1 MPDFRVSDTAAFDDK
16 MIQAGNSAIG
26 LWARAGAWCM
36 QQLTDGFVP
45 TRIARQIGTK
55 AQADRLTDCGLWESV
70 DGGYRFVK
78 FLNHQRSKEQ
88 VESEKAAARQ
98 RMRKVRSGERSSER
112 TEPVQPNGSGERSP
126 HVHDS
131 HPFPSLPSSGYEG
144 REGYVPE
151 RASDDPPTPR
161 CPKHIDVENPPAC
174 GACADARRTRETWDT
189 EQAQRRAESERA
201 ERLAAAEAARAAI
214 DDCGICDENGYRGT
228 RLCDHDPE
236 TAARAARGMA
246 LVREQLAASASK
258 GSSS

>member
-55 AQADRLTDCGLWESV
+55 AQADRLTDCGLWETV

-98 RMRKVRSGERSSER
+98 RMRKVRSGERSTER
-112 TEPVQPNGSGERSP
+112 SEPVQPNGSGERSP

-144 REGYVPE
+144 REGHVPE
-151 RASDDPPTPR
+151 RASDEPPTPR

-189 EQAQRRAESERA
+189 EQTQRRK
-201 ERLAAAEAARAAI
+201 AAQSEAARTAAELRAAEI
-214 DDCGICDENGYRGT
+214 ANCDLCDSNGYRGN
-228 RLCDHDPE
+228 RVCDHDPD